1 MDYYT
6 KLLIDELVY
15 LKSLLSLTKEKLDK
29 IENDFQDI
37 VNNVINN
44 KDELKDLINESKE
57 ISLSESIINNS
68 IIVDNDTKSL
78 YRTIVKKTHPDIIK
92 NDFLNNIYI
101 NSTKYY
107 DLGDSLE
114 LILICYKLD
123 IEIDYNK
130 YEELIKKEISS
141 YKEQI
146 MFLEN
151 SMSWKWFNDGK
162 NSKWVLE
169 HIKNIIK

>member
-1 MDYYT
+1 MDYYI

-15 LKSLLSLTKEKLDK
+15 LKSLFSLTKEKLDK
-29 IENDFQDI
+29 IENDFQGI
-37 VNNVINN
+37 VNDVINN
-44 KDELKDLINESKE
+44 KVELKDLINEIKE

>member
-6 KLLIDELVY
+6 KLLIDELIY
-15 LKSLLSLTKEKLDK
+15 LKSLFNLTKEKLDK

-37 VNNVINN
+37 VNDVINN
-44 KDELKDLINESKE
+44 KKELKELINESQN
-57 ISLSESIINNS
+57 INLSDSVINNS
-68 IIVDNDTKSL
+68 IIVDNNSKLL

-107 DLGDSLE
+107 NLGDSLE

-123 IEIDYNK
+123 IDLDYSK

-141 YKEQI
+141 IKEKI
-146 MFLEN
+146 MFLKKN
-151 SMSWKWFNDGK
+151 ISWKWFNDGK
-162 NSKWVLE
+162 KSKWILE
-169 HIKNIIK
+169 YIKNAIK

>member
-1 MDYYT
+1 MEYYT

-15 LKSLLSLTKEKLDK
+15 LKSLFSLTKEKLDK
-29 IENDFQDI
+29 IENDFQSI
-37 VNNVINN
+37 VNEVIND
-44 KDELKDLINESKE
+44 KEDLKDLIKESQN
-57 ISLSESIINNS
+57 INLTDSVINNS
-68 IIVDNDTKSL
+68 IIVDNDTKLL
-78 YRTIVKKTHPDIIK
+78 YRTIVKKTHPDIIQ

-107 DLGDSLE
+107 DLGECLE

-123 IEIDYNK
+123 IELDYNK

-141 YKEQI
+141 FKEKI

-151 SMSWKWFNDGK
+151 SISWKWFNEDK
-162 NSKWVLE
+162 NPKWILE

>member
-1 MDYYT
+1 MDFYT

-15 LKSLLSLTKEKLDK
+15 IKSLFSLTKDRLEK
-29 IENDFQDI
+29 IENDFKSV
-37 VNNVINN
+37 VNEVINN
-44 KDELKDLINESKE
+44 KEELQELINIENVST
-57 ISLSESIINNS
+57 SNSIINNS
-68 IIVDNDTKSL
+68 IIVNDDTKFL

-101 NSTKYY
+101 DSTKYY
-107 DLGDSLE
+107 DLGESLE

-123 IEIDYNK
+123 IDIDYNR
-130 YEELIKKEISS
+130 YSDLISKEINS
-141 YKEQI
+141 YKEKI

-151 SMSWKWFNDGK
+151 NISWKWFNDGK
-162 NSKWVLE
+162 NSKWILE

>member
-1 MDYYT
+1 MDYYI

-15 LKSLLSLTKEKLDK
+15 LKSLFSLTKEKLDK